1 MNTTTAGSTVVP
13 ALDILRCRMCGAT
26 TEAGPYHVC
35 EECFGPMEV
44 TYDLDAL
51 KGKLTREVIASRP
64 ADLWRYRELLPI
76 GQEPTTGIGVGWTPL
91 LPAPRLGKVLGI
103 EDLWIK
109 VDSSNHPTQSFKD
122 RVVAVAIQR
131 AKEFGMEVVGCAST
145 GNLANSV
152 AAQAA
157 SSGLEAWIFIPED
170 LEAGKIIA
178 TGVHGVR
185 LVRVKGVYDD
195 VNRLCAEVADRF
207 GWGIVNVNLR
217 PYYAEGSKSMGHEI
231 VEQLG
236 WRVPA
241 NVVSP
246 MAGGSLITKLQ
257 KSFKEMEYLGLID
270 GENKARIFG
279 AQAAGCA
286 PIISALH
293 AGLDQVPPVKTP
305 NTIARSLA
313 IGNPAD
319 GPFSL
324 QTMRETGGWGEAV
337 TDEEIVEGMRLLAV
351 HEGVFT
357 ETAGGVTV
365 SAAARLAKSGRFAS
379 GGPTVLCI
387 TGNGLKTPEVVRS
400 TFTMPEPILPRLS
413 EVDRLTKEL

>member
-1 MNTTTAGSTVVP
+1 MSASGAVAAIVP
-13 ALDILRCRMCGAT
+13 ALDTLRCRMCGAT
-26 TEAGPYHVC
+26 TEAGPHHVC

-44 TYDLDAL
+44 SYDLEAL

-76 GQEPTTGIGVGWTPL
+76 SEDPTTGIGVGWTPL
-91 LPAPRLGKVLGI
+91 LPAPRLGKALGI
-103 EDLWIK
+103 DDLWIK

-131 AKEFGMEVVGCAST
+131 AKEFGMSVVGCAST

-170 LEAGKIIA
+170 LESGKIIA
-178 TGVHGVR
+178 TAVHGAR
-185 LVRVKGVYDD
+185 LVRIKGVYDD
-195 VNRLCAEVADRF
+195 VNRLCAEIADRF
-207 GWGIVNVNLR
+207 GWGMVNVNLR

-286 PIISALH
+286 PIVNALH
-293 AGLDQVPPVKTP
+293 AGLDRVPPVQTP

-324 QTMRETGGWGEAV
+324 QTIRETGGWAEGV
-337 TDEEIVEGMRLLAV
+337 TDAEVVEGMRLLAV

-365 SAAARLAKSGRFAS
+365 SAAARLAKAGRFAT

-400 TFTMPEPILPRLS
+400 TFTMPDPIQPKLS